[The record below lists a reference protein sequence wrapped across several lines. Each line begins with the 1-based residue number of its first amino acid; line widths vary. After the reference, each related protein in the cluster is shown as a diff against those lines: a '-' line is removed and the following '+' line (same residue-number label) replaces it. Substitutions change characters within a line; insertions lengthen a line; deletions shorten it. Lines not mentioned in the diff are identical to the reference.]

1 MSKLVE
7 VMQEVMKDIPDQAR
21 FSEADGAVINRNQDF
36 LLDLEEQLVQGFY
49 DTLFSFDRTR
59 DVFHEGER
67 PARENSLAQWWRR
80 TVQGPFDEGY
90 WAWQTY
96 VGLLHIKRG
105 VSNPMM
111 ISMWSWVLD
120 LLSTQIEQAGLP
132 SDEENALNGAFQR
145 MAALTEALIG
155 DSVFRFYL
163 QGLMEATGFNQKL
176 LDRMVQNEIDQ
187 MLEANAQYR
196 LNQ

>member
-7 VMQEVMKDIPDQAR
+7 VMQVVIDDIPEQAR
-21 FSEADGAVINRNQDF
+21 FSTADAEVIIQHKDY
-36 LLDLEEQLVQGFY
+36 LLGLEDALVQGFY
-49 DTLFSFDRTR
+49 DTLFAFDRTR

-67 PARENSLAQWWRR
+67 PARENSLAKWWQR

-120 LLSTQIEQAGLP
+120 LLSSRIEEADWP
-132 SDEENALNGAFQR
+132 SAEKNALNGAFQR
-145 MAALTEALIG
+145 MAAMTEALIG

-196 LNQ
+196 LEH